1 MFLTPWASSYLLPY
15 ESNGLIWRSP
25 TDFIVVLTP
34 SGPLILRSAGA
45 YHRSTKLDRRFA
57 MNSGG
62 YHQPLKN
69 QPTKK
74 KKLDLITTKRY
85 DSFLRAVPKTQ
96 LVMMAVLDDGN
107 QTSRQVD
114 LMLQDKWGE
123 VCAGEKEI
131 GGSGGSLEPPGPLF
145 THLHTV
151 YMGCSERLPTRLNPL
166 AERACFSQVA
176 GQPPGNRGRARADAA
191 ARQADDLV
199 ARPRG
204 TVRPTA
210 IDRVAPPR
218 DLMEATILFTISEPD
233 CKPGP
238 HMVGMVN
245 SMATAHSNSL
255 MEVLSDFTVSVV
267 HREV

>member
-1 MFLTPWASSYLLPY
+1 
-15 ESNGLIWRSP
+15 
-25 TDFIVVLTP
+25 
-34 SGPLILRSAGA
+34 
-45 YHRSTKLDRRFA
+45 

-151 YMGCSERLPTRLNPL
+151 YVAYSECLPTCFYPL
-166 AERACFSQVA
+166 TERTCFSQVCA
-176 GQPPGNRGRARADAA
+176 MRDPTATGVEDARGR
-191 ARQADDLV
+191 V
-199 ARPRG
+199 TFP
-204 TVRPTA
+204 TVRA
-210 IDRVAPPR
+210 AQGRLSALSVSHSR
-218 DLMEATILFTISEPD
+218 SILY
-233 CKPGP
+233 G
-238 HMVGMVN
+238 
-245 SMATAHSNSL
+245 A
-255 MEVLSDFTVSVV
+255 SVWAQGA
-267 HREV
+267 